1 MFGAAVAAASA
12 TSAMSL
18 GRRVAARAIPLSLA
32 GGAAYTLASRGVAN
46 ADKASGTSGGIKPI
60 K

>member
-18 GRRVAARAIPLSLA
+18 RRVAARALPLSLA

>member
-1 MFGAAVAAASA
+1 
-12 TSAMSL
+12 MSL
-18 GRRVAARAIPLSLA
+18 GRRVAARALPLSLA